1 MRWLPLIAGSYLL
14 GSVSFSYLI
23 VRLLRGLDVRRVGS
37 GNAGATNVL
46 RSAGAWPAVAALVLD
61 LGKGAAVVAAAQ
73 RLEAPPAAVGGA
85 ALAVVAGHVFP
96 VFFGLRG
103 GRGVATATGAL
114 GWLAPLAAV
123 GAVAVF
129 AAVVARTRVV
139 SLGSIAGAAVLP
151 PLMLVTGHWAPAEAR
166 QPEVL
171 AAAVAIAGLVI
182 VRHVPNLRRLRTGR
196 EPRLGGGGNG
206 PGLPGGGGA
215 R

>member
-46 RSAGAWPAVAALVLD
+46 RSAGAWPAVAALALD
-61 LGKGAAVVAAAQ
+61 LGKGAAAVAAAQ

-103 GRGVATATGAL
+103 GRGVATASGAL

-139 SLGSIAGAAVLP
+139 SLGSVAGAAALP
-151 PLMLVTGHWAPAEAR
+151 PLMLLTGRWGPAEAR

-182 VRHVPNLRRLRTGR
+182 VRHLPNLRRLRAGR

>member
-85 ALAVVAGHVFP
+85 ALAVVAGHFRKTLLAY
-96 VFFGLRG
+96 GLMEICRLPHW
-103 GRGVATATGAL
+103 AL
-114 GWLAPLAAV
+114 FALWIEV
-123 GAVAVF
+123 GASSLSLF
-129 AAVVARTRVV
+129 PFKGQLCWRCQARK
-139 SLGSIAGAAVLP
+139 
-151 PLMLVTGHWAPAEAR
+151 
-166 QPEVL
+166 
-171 AAAVAIAGLVI
+171 
-182 VRHVPNLRRLRTGR
+182 
-196 EPRLGGGGNG
+196 
-206 PGLPGGGGA
+206 
-215 R
+215 